1 MLAINNIVCLRHP
14 QYNGSDSP
22 DLTCK
27 ICCSKF
33 VARIRAEQKD
43 QFEATWNQAGPS
55 AAKDAKNFEPLKP
68 AHAADVTSSPKR
80 HANFDG
86 SWI

>member
-1 MLAINNIVCLRHP
+1 MLSINNIVCLRHP
-14 QYNGSDSP
+14 QYTGADSP

-27 ICCSKF
+27 TCCSKF

-43 QFEATWNQAGPS
+43 QFEATWNHTGS
-55 AAKDAKNFEPLKP
+55 AASKEFQPLKP
-68 AHAADVTSSPKR
+68 AMSSDAKASPKR
-80 HANFDG
+80 QANFDG